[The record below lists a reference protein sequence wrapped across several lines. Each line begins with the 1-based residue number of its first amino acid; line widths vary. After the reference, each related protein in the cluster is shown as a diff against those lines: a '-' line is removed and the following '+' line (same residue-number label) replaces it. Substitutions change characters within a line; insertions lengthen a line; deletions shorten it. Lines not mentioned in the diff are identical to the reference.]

1 MSDFAKA
8 AWCGQ
13 SSLEHIGTKVTKA
26 KQEKKSWHPRLWF
39 LDVSP
44 LMQLCRLR
52 MSRIMIVAL
61 PHYLHIFAQ

>member
-26 KQEKKSWHPRLWF
+26 KQEKNLGIPGF
-39 LDVSP
+39 G
-44 LMQLCRLR
+44 
-52 MSRIMIVAL
+52 
-61 PHYLHIFAQ
+61 F